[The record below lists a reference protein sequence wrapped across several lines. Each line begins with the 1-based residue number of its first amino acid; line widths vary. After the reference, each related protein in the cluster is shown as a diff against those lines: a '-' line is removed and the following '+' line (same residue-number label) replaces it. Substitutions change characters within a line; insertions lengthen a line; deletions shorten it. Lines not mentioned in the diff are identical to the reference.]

1 MLIRHLKTFL
11 AIADTGSFNAAA
23 EKMNITQSAVSMQM
37 KNLEIHMNLELFERS
52 MRPPRLSNAGAMMLE
67 KARAIVEIYDDLM
80 QISPVASQMA
90 GSINI
95 GTIPGASFVLPE
107 AIKNLR
113 KSYRQLQ
120 VRVSSNLT
128 SELSNQVLNGKIDG
142 ALITL
147 PDNLDK
153 ELIVRPIL
161 NEPLMVLAPID
172 QSGKTDVELLKRNSF
187 ISFNRRAAV
196 SRIIEIELRRMKIEV
211 DAIMELDTLEIFH
224 TMILEG
230 LGVGILPMSSVRN
243 HLREKLYMVPFGSP
257 AVQRKIVMVQLE
269 NHHRQPML
277 DRVYNA
283 LVTSAQK
290 AIVKYD

>member
-1 MLIRHLKTFL
+1 MDGLIKKAIERPIAVLSVIFL
-11 AIADTGSFNAAA
+11 I
-23 EKMNITQSAVSMQM
+23 V
-37 KNLEIHMNLELFERS
+37 LF
-52 MRPPRLSNAGAMMLE
+52 G
-67 KARAIVEIYDDLM
+67 Y
-80 QISPVASQMA
+80 VALR
-90 GSINI
+90 
-95 GTIPGASFVLPE
+95 TIPIQMSPDIE
-107 AIKNLR
+107 KP
-113 KSYRQLQ
+113 QLQ

-257 AVQRKIVMVQLE
+257 PVQRKIVMVQLE

-283 LVTSAQK
+283 LVTSAQQSNSK
-290 AIVKYD
+290 V

>member
-67 KARAIVEIYDDLM
+67 KARSIVEIYDDLM

-95 GTIPGASFVLPE
+95 GTIPGASFVLPK

-257 AVQRKIVMVQLE
+257 PVQRKIVMVQLE

-290 AIVKYD
+290 ATVKYD

>member
-1 MLIRHLKTFL
+1 MLIRHLKTFI

-37 KNLEIHMNLELFERS
+37 KNLEIHMKLELFERS

-67 KARAIVEIYDDLM
+67 KARAIVEIYDDLV
-80 QISPVASQMA
+80 QISPVASQMS

-113 KSYRQLQ
+113 KSHRQLQ

-128 SELSNQVLNGKIDG
+128 GELSNQVLNGKIDG
-142 ALITL
+142 ALITQSS
-147 PDNLDK
+147 NLDEK
-153 ELIVRPIL
+153 LVVRPIL
-161 NEPLMVLAPID
+161 TEPLMVLAPKD
-172 QSGKTDVELLKRNSF
+172 QSGKSDIELLKQTSF

-196 SRIIEIELRRMKIEV
+196 SRIIEIELRRRKIEV

-230 LGVGILPMSSVRN
+230 LGVGILPMSSIRN
-243 HLREKLYMVPFGSP
+243 HLREKLYLVPFGSP
-257 AVQRKIVMVQLE
+257 PVPRKIVMIQLE
-269 NHHRQPML
+269 NHHRQL
-277 DRVYNA
+277 LIDRVYDA
-283 LVTSAQK
+283 LLASARLHK
-290 AIVKYD
+290 TKF